1 MNGTAVLNPV
11 GHSREGVSGESSI
24 PITAA
29 AKSVVSGSTT
39 VSPPALG
46 SASALKAVGVP
57 GSEGNADSGESSH
70 VLSACVFS
78 IEGIGGVIGESDGG
92 TKLCTRWTGLVGG
105 GVNKTKGV
113 AGLGE

>member
-29 AKSVVSGSTT
+29 AKSVVSGSTA

-46 SASALKAVGVP
+46 STSALKLAGVL
-57 GSEGNADSGESSH
+57 GSEDNSDSGEPSH
-70 VLSACVFS
+70 VLSALAFS
-78 IEGIGGVIGESDGG
+78 IESVGGVIGGSS
-92 TKLCTRWTGLVGG
+92 G
-105 GVNKTKGV
+105 GVEPYAGCVGLGGCGMNGAKGV
-113 AGLGE
+113 TGLGE